1 MQRSQNSGMS
11 GASVAVEMGETWV
24 SGTGQD
30 RLVAQG
36 LGACV
41 SLCLYDPF
49 ARLAAMAHVV
59 LPETLRPTNLRTP
72 ATAPCQQAPPPGR
85 CADTAVTHA
94 VGQIVAQGGELGRLR
109 AAIVGGSHIFSHA
122 SATPGQQSS
131 VTLSRLEIGP
141 RNTEAIRAAL
151 DAVDIPL
158 VAEDVGGHCGRTV
171 TLCVESGDVFV
182 RRVGAD
188 ERRIGCLG
196 VPVELHERASEG
208 AMYAAR

>member
-1 MQRSQNSGMS
+1 MS
-11 GASVAVEMGETWV
+11 GASIAVEMGETWV

-59 LPETLRPTNLRTP
+59 LPETMAPTALRSSAAARPP
-72 ATAPCQQAPPPGR
+72 DAPPGR
-85 CADTAVTHA
+85 SADTAVPHA
-94 VGQIVAQGGELGRLR
+94 VRQIVSHGGDASRLR

-122 SATPGQQSS
+122 SGAQGQRS
-131 VTLSRLEIGP
+131 TAMLSRLEIGP
-141 RNTEAIRAAL
+141 RNTEALRAAL
-151 DAVDIPL
+151 DALDIPL
-158 VAEDVGGHCGRTV
+158 VAEDTGGHCGRTV
-171 TLCVESGDVFV
+171 TLCVASGDVFV

-188 ERRIGCLG
+188 ERRVGCLG
-196 VPVELHERASEG
+196 VPVGLHERDSEG
-208 AMYAAR
+208 TLYAGR

>member
-1 MQRSQNSGMS
+1 MIKGMS
-11 GASVAVEMGETWV
+11 GASIAVEMGETWV

-36 LGACV
+36 LGACI

-59 LPETLRPTNLRTP
+59 LPETP
-72 ATAPCQQAPPPGR
+72 ASRLSEPPPGR
-85 CADTAVTHA
+85 TADTAVPHA
-94 VGQIVAQGGELGRLR
+94 VRQIVAQGGDAGCLR

-122 SATPGQQSS
+122 SSAQGQRSS
-131 VTLSRLEIGP
+131 AMLSRLEIGP
-141 RNTEAIRAAL
+141 RNAEALRAAL
-151 DAVDIPL
+151 DALDIPL
-158 VAEDVGGHCGRTV
+158 VAEDVGGHSGRTV
-171 TLCVESGDVFV
+171 TFCVESGDVFV

-196 VPVELHERASEG
+196 IPVGLHERTSEG
-208 AMYAAR
+208 ALYARR